1 MDTTEEESPMTR
13 RWMNLLFAIALLA
26 LPVAAQ
32 TDAPAP
38 ETQADEGIARTE
50 DGAVTGNIVLLDAE
64 NVIVETDDGDSAFA
78 VTAETTL
85 PAALEQT
92 EDWSVFEGMPVR
104 VSFEPGQPGE
114 LRVASSLELLPGEGT
129 SDAGTMAASSTTTEA
144 DTTTTAALTDENA
157 PVEPTA
163 TDEESELEQDVEA
176 IVASIDETVDEA
188 VQDVDD
194 AIEEDEQ
201 IQAAL
206 NDANQ
211 DIDEAVQ
218 DVDDAVEEDE
228 QIQAALNDANQDIDE
243 AVQDADDAIEEDEQI
258 KAALTGDDT
267 GDDVEGQMAAA
278 DELPATASPVNWL
291 ALVGSLALL
300 GALGVGRLDRHLRW
314 RQALDARQGR

>member
-218 DVDDAVEEDE
+218 D
-228 QIQAALNDANQDIDE
+228 
-243 AVQDADDAIEEDEQI
+243 ADDAIEEDEQI

>member
-1 MDTTEEESPMTR
+1 MTR

-218 DVDDAVEEDE
+218 D
-228 QIQAALNDANQDIDE
+228 
-243 AVQDADDAIEEDEQI
+243 ADDAIEEDEQI

-314 RQALDARQGR
+314 RKVLDARQGR

>member
-144 DTTTTAALTDENA
+144 DTTTAALTDESS
-157 PVEPTA
+157 PVEPA

-176 IVASIDETVDEA
+176 TVASIDETVDEA

-218 DVDDAVEEDE
+218 D
-228 QIQAALNDANQDIDE
+228 
-243 AVQDADDAIEEDEQI
+243 ADDAIEEDEQI
-258 KAALTGDDT
+258 QAALTGDET

-291 ALVGSLALL
+291 ALVGGLALL
-300 GALGVGRLDRHLRW
+300 GALGVGKLDRHLRW
-314 RQALDARQGR
+314 RQVLDARQGR